1 MALVDGWRR
10 MRMSNR
16 EGLDAHFVG
25 GLRRPTSVG
34 SVTYTWPLIGLY
46 VYADRLE
53 FGPGFKFMR
62 RLSPPVKKFSL
73 DEIEL
78 VGPTKH
84 GVRFT
89 FKNGERWIFGRCNVA
104 GVMST
109 MARLDVP
116 TTKEVVPAQWWP
128 PL

>member
-1 MALVDGWRR
+1 
-10 MRMSNR
+10 MSNSQ
-16 EGLDAHFVG
+16 GLQAHFVG
-25 GLRRPTSVG
+25 GLRRPAYVG

-46 VYADRLE
+46 VYPDRLE

-62 RLSPPVKKFSL
+62 RLSPPMKTFSP

-78 VGPTKH
+78 VGPTKN

-89 FKNGERWIFGRCNVA
+89 FKNSERWIFSSCNVA
-104 GVMST
+104 AVTRVMAQ
-109 MARLDVP
+109 MGVP
-116 TTKEVVPAQWWP
+116 TTREVVPARWSP